1 MGIHAI
7 FRPRGQRLQTI
18 TDVRI
23 AQQLLQPASGF
34 TLIELLVVILILS
47 ILSGLVIPLTLR
59 WTNSARESE
68 AKLYIG
74 SINRAQQALYTEK
87 SEFAQDLNALDAG
100 IAPETDNYE
109 YKIVFDDSRTTI
121 VYAEPK
127 KPTLRTF
134 AGVVWVDI
142 EHDAVKAKTC
152 EGLFG
157 APVCLP
163 EEDER

>member
-1 MGIHAI
+1 
-7 FRPRGQRLQTI
+7 
-18 TDVRI
+18 
-23 AQQLLQPASGF
+23 LQPTAGF
-34 TLIELLVVILILS
+34 TLIELLVTILLIS
-47 ILSGLVIPLTLR
+47 ILASIAIPLTLR

-74 SINRAQQALYTEK
+74 SINRAQQEHYTEK
-87 SEFAQDLNALDAG
+87 SEFARSLEKLDAG
-100 IAPETDNYE
+100 IAPDTNNYE

-134 AGVVWVDI
+134 AGVVWVDT

-163 EEDER
+163 EDNER